1 MYGGFSPCL
10 GSWGSWGGFGFG
22 LIGLFINLALV
33 VGIILLVVWAVKK
46 FTASPAGQVQTAGP
60 GRRRAGSFGAGG
72 AGHSLCPRRTEP
84 GRIPANESRTVRIA
98 PFIPGGA
105 P

>member
-60 GRRRAGSFGAGG
+60 AGG
-72 AGHSLCPRRTEP
+72 GQVLSAREVLDIRYARGEL
-84 GRIPANESRTVRIA
+84 SREEYQQMKA
-98 PFIPGGA
+98 ELSE
-105 P
+105 